1 VTRLI
6 NIADRE
12 SDIYEWFHVATREA
26 GGPDLLIRANRSSQR
41 KVEAEEEQ
49 RLLWAHLSALPLAGH
64 IDLHIPGRGGRKA
77 RQAELE
83 IRHAEIRLQPP
94 KRMKAEPITQW
105 AVHAFKPHPPEGSE
119 AVEWLLLTTVPT
131 LTLEDALERL
141 SWYAARWNIE
151 VYPHTLKSGYRIED
165 RRLGDADSLESCLAI
180 DLVVAWRI
188 LYLTK
193 LGGETPEVPCS
204 PYFEEAEW
212 KALYCYVNKTPTPPD
227 EPPPLRRCHALRGQA
242 GRLPRT

>member
-131 LTLEDALERL
+131 LD
-141 SWYAARWNIE
+141 
-151 VYPHTLKSGYRIED
+151 
-165 RRLGDADSLESCLAI
+165 
-180 DLVVAWRI
+180 WRI

-193 LGGETPEVPCS
+193 LGRETPEAPCS
-204 PYFEEAEW
+204 PFFEEAEW

-227 EPPPLRRCHALRGQA
+227 EPPPLGRCHALRGQA